1 MYNIASPEN
10 NECTIGD
17 PPCRGLAP
25 CTDADHQL
33 STIML
38 VDIVRDDDTTQIARI
53 KKDDGDACPVNFL
66 EKRSN
71 STYCFSIEDEV
82 VTKDTIS
89 GYYDVDQLE
98 DTGLFIMIRE
108 GVYTF
113 YDEDEDSDF
122 VCSENS
128 ETDDSISLED
138 DEM

>member
-1 MYNIASPEN
+1 
-10 NECTIGD
+10 
-17 PPCRGLAP
+17 
-25 CTDADHQL
+25 
-33 STIML
+33 ML
-38 VDIVRDDDTTQIARI
+38 VDIACDDDTTQIARI
-53 KKDDGDACPVNFL
+53 KKDDGAACTVNFL

-89 GYYDVDQLE
+89 GYYDVEQLE
-98 DTGLFIMIRE
+98 DTGLFILIRD

-122 VCSENS
+122 VCSDSS
-128 ETDDSISLED
+128 ESDDTISLEE

>member
-1 MYNIASPEN
+1 
-10 NECTIGD
+10 
-17 PPCRGLAP
+17 
-25 CTDADHQL
+25 
-33 STIML
+33 ML
-38 VDIVRDDDTTQIARI
+38 VDIVCDDDTTQIARI
-53 KKDDGDACPVNFL
+53 KKDGGDAYTVNFL

-113 YDEDEDSDF
+113 YNEDEDSDF
-122 VCSENS
+122 VCSDNS